1 MLSVNKLD
9 LKKNNFIR
17 NICIGLVD
25 GVTIPLAL
33 AAGLSG
39 LVMDS
44 SPVIIACLIA
54 SFAGAITMTI
64 GGYIEGK
71 KYGNK
76 ENPVLSAFTI
86 GAGYFSGGF
95 ITSIPYFFAEY
106 PLIALRYAAIIAMAV
121 LFIAGYWES
130 RLNGSKGWTN
140 ALRVCITAGIAAVA
154 AFLVAK
160 LFR

>member
-1 MLSVNKLD
+1 MG

-25 GVTIPLAL
+25 GVTIPLAI

-39 LVMDS
+39 LVMYS
-44 SPVIIACLIA
+44 SPVIIACLVA

-71 KYGNK
+71 KYDSK
-76 ENPVLSAFTI
+76 ENSVFSALII

-106 PLIALRYAAIIAMAV
+106 PLTALRYAVILAMAV
-121 LFIAGYWES
+121 LFVAGYWES

-140 ALRVCITAGIAAVA
+140 AFRVCITAAVAAVA
-154 AFLVAK
+154 AFLVAE